1 MNGQS
6 TKEVKTAS
14 QIIQNLRNFNRK
26 ERDHLIKFAL
36 SDSPE
41 QPQVSKDL
49 WRAIRPKNG
58 SKQRPKPS
66 EMFIGMDYH
75 LNWLYAALMVPNDY
89 HDGISGQE
97 NCWPD
102 SSEADENGEPIRPNQ
117 EDVDLIVAFHAN
129 DELYI
134 TLIEAKLS
142 SGWDIKQFES
152 KFPRL
157 CKLKRLTQPSK
168 RFGLTVK
175 WRLMLASPSTPSL
188 AGPYQDSDLLALSDW
203 ETESKDP
210 RYTRFHFP
218 LGPDR
223 LFHVKRETDAGTHWQ
238 VLPVQLKKQ

>member
-36 SDSPE
+36 SESPE
-41 QPQVSKDL
+41 HPQISKEL
-49 WRAIRPKNG
+49 WRAIRPKDG
-58 SKQRPKPS
+58 PTRRPKPS

-89 HDGISGQE
+89 QNGIYGQE
-97 NCWPD
+97 NRWPD
-102 SSEADENGEPIRPNQ
+102 SFEVSKKERPLKPNQ
-117 EDVDLIVAFHAN
+117 EDVDLILAFQEN

-142 SGWDIKQFES
+142 SGWGIKQFES

-157 CKLKRLTQPSK
+157 CKLKRLTQPANS
-168 RFGLTVK
+168 FGLTVK
-175 WRLMLASPSTPSL
+175 WRLMLASPSKPS
-188 AGPYQDSDLLALSDW
+188 AEGPYPDSDLLALS
-203 ETESKDP
+203 EGVNL
-210 RYTRFHFP
+210 FP
-218 LGPDR
+218 THRQVFLCNNLG
-223 LFHVKRETDAGTHWQ
+223 
-238 VLPVQLKKQ
+238 